1 MESNSKMFVKHFE
14 IINCTTI
21 AFSRCDS
28 ITPHKTVLSKT
39 SLCIHDQVPPLRNL
53 LPHETHTEIRK
64 PACSWKTGRKVWSSV
79 PSPAPPKDIS
89 LFKGNE
95 GGSQGHFVSHLP
107 GRRMPR
113 CNRFCHCPS
122 GTLGY
127 KQLLALGWGCARR
140 QGVRHQLLY
149 RQSRVQ
155 GCQRT
160 SQLLI
165 SPLSSITTILL
176 KKKTALLLPSQ
187 V

>member
-1 MESNSKMFVKHFE
+1 MILSHHTKQCYQRHPCASM
-14 IINCTTI
+14 T
-21 AFSRCDS
+21 RCLHS
-28 ITPHKTVLSKT
+28 ETCCRMRHILKLGNLRAVERLAGKFG
-39 SLCIHDQVPPLRNL
+39 LVFPP
-53 LPHETHTEIRK
+53 P
-64 PACSWKTGRKVWSSV
+64 P
-79 PSPAPPKDIS
+79 PPKDIS